1 MRLIIFES
9 AAFEDFGDWSE
20 YDRKVFKR
28 IRQLIIETTRNPFE
42 GTGKPEP
49 LKGNYRGCWSRRITS
64 EHRLIYRV
72 SEDAIE
78 IVSCRGHY
86 DD

>member
-1 MRLIIFES
+1 MKIITFEP

-20 YDRKVFKR
+20 IDRKVFKR
-28 IRQLIIETTRNPFE
+28 IRQLIVETARTPFD

-64 EHRLIYRV
+64 EYRLIYRV
-72 SEDAIE
+72 SEDVIE

>member
-1 MRLIIFES
+1 MRRIIFES
-9 AAFEDFGDWSE
+9 TAFEDFGAWGE
-20 YDRKVFKR
+20 IDRKVFKR
-28 IRQLIIETTRNPFE
+28 IRQLIVETARTPFD

-64 EHRLIYRV
+64 EHRLVYRV
-72 SEDAIE
+72 LEDMIE

-86 DD
+86 ED